1 MIYSLLADLAVL
13 LHFCFVLFVVLG
25 GLLAL
30 RWFRYVWL
38 HLPAAVWG
46 ALIEFQDWIC
56 PLTHLENRWRRA
68 AGDRG
73 YEGGFV
79 EHYLMPVLYPD
90 GLTRNVQIV
99 LGLLVIAI
107 NVAIYA
113 RVFVKRKRVGE
124 AKDDTSC

>member
-13 LHFCFVLFVVLG
+13 LHFSFVLFVVLG
-25 GLLAL
+25 GFLVL
-30 RWFRYVWL
+30 RRFRYIWL

-46 ALIEFQDWIC
+46 ALIEFQGWIC

-68 AGDRG
+68 AGERG
-73 YEGGFV
+73 YEGGFI

-90 GLTRNVQIV
+90 GLTHNVQIV

-113 RVFVKRKRVGE
+113 GVFVKRKRVG
-124 AKDDTSC
+124 DPPR

>member
-13 LHFCFVLFVVLG
+13 LHFSFVLFVVLG
-25 GLLAL
+25 GFLVL
-30 RWFRYVWL
+30 RRARYIWL

-46 ALIEFQDWIC
+46 ALIEFQGWIC

-68 AGDRG
+68 AGERG
-73 YEGGFV
+73 YEGGFI

-90 GLTRNVQIV
+90 GLTRKVQIL

-107 NVAIYA
+107 NVTIYA

-124 AKDDTSC
+124 PPR

>member
-25 GLLAL
+25 GFLVL
-30 RWFRYVWL
+30 RRFRYIWL

-46 ALIEFQDWIC
+46 ALIEFQGWIC
-56 PLTHLENRWRRA
+56 PLTHLENRWRRD
-68 AGDRG
+68 AGESG

-79 EHYLMPVLYPD
+79 EHYLLPVLYPD
-90 GLTRNVQIV
+90 GLTRRVQIV

-107 NVAIYA
+107 NVAIYVK
-113 RVFVKRKRVGE
+113 VFVKSRGVSEPPR
-124 AKDDTSC
+124 

>member
-1 MIYSLLADLAVL
+1 MIYSLFADLAVL
-13 LHFCFVLFVVLG
+13 LHFCFVLFVALG
-25 GLLAL
+25 GFLVL

-38 HLPAAVWG
+38 HLPVAAWG
-46 ALIEFQDWIC
+46 ALIEFQGWIC

-68 AGDRG
+68 AGERG
-73 YEGGFV
+73 YDGGFV

-90 GLTRNVQIV
+90 GLTRKVQIL

-113 RVFVKRKRVGE
+113 RVFVKRKGLGE
-124 AKDDTSC
+124 LPR

>member
-13 LHFCFVLFVVLG
+13 LHFSFVLFVVLG
-25 GLLAL
+25 GFLVL
-30 RWFRYVWL
+30 RRSRYIWL

-46 ALIEFQDWIC
+46 ALIEFQGWIC

-68 AGDRG
+68 AGERG
-73 YEGGFV
+73 YEGGFI

-90 GLTRNVQIV
+90 GLTQNVQMV

-107 NVAIYA
+107 NVAIYVG
-113 RVFVKRKRVGE
+113 VFVKRKRVGE
-124 AKDDTSC
+124 PPR

>member
-1 MIYSLLADLAVL
+1 MIYSLLADLAVV

-25 GLLAL
+25 GFLVL

-38 HLPAAVWG
+38 HLPVAAWG
-46 ALIEFQDWIC
+46 ALIEFQGWIC

-68 AGDRG
+68 AGERG

-90 GLTRNVQIV
+90 GLTRKVQIL

-107 NVAIYA
+107 NAAIYA

-124 AKDDTSC
+124 PPR

>member
-1 MIYSLLADLAVL
+1 MPNDLPLLADLAVL
-13 LHFCFVLFVVLG
+13 LHFCFVLFVALG
-25 GLLAL
+25 GFLVL

-46 ALIEFQDWIC
+46 ALIEFQGWIC

-68 AGDRG
+68 AGERG

-79 EHYLMPVLYPD
+79 EHYLMAVLYPD
-90 GLTRNVQIV
+90 GLTRTVQIV

-113 RVFVKRKRVGE
+113 RVFFKRLRAAE
-124 AKDDTSC
+124 R

>member
-1 MIYSLLADLAVL
+1 MIYFLFADLAVL

-25 GLLAL
+25 GFLVL
-30 RWFRYVWL
+30 RWFRYAWL
-38 HLPAAVWG
+38 HLPVAAWG
-46 ALIEFQDWIC
+46 ALIEFQGWIC
-56 PLTHLENRWRRA
+56 PLTRLENRWRRA
-68 AGDRG
+68 AGERG

-90 GLTRNVQIV
+90 GLTRKVQIL

-124 AKDDTSC
+124 PPR